1 MWTAIEIDEFT
12 IQLHDGRE
20 MVISGGSVECDFE
33 WDEDGD
39 IACID
44 VRSFGDGARGQRDG
58 KTRLRSTGPIY
69 LQLAAYILA
78 DAERTD
84 TRPRPVEWRETTYR
98 AIGGRVA

>member
-20 MVISGGSVECDFE
+20 MVLSNASVEYDFD
-33 WDEDGD
+33 WTDDGD
-39 IACID
+39 IAWIE

-58 KTRLRSTGPIY
+58 KTRLRATDPIY
-69 LQLAAYILA
+69 QQIQRYILA

-98 AIGGRVA
+98 AIAGRVA